1 MNERPV
7 ALVTGA
13 AGGIGGAAA
22 DALERRGYTVARNH
36 LPGDAVPGYSA
47 PADVSDARAV
57 RLLVDRVEAE
67 VGPVGILVNC
77 AGYAQEI
84 GLEEITDADWQRML
98 GVHLGGTY
106 NTCRLLGPRMRD
118 RGVGSIVNV
127 SSELALTGSDVM
139 PHYCAAKGAIIGLTR
154 ALALELAPHV
164 RVNSVAPGPTDTPL
178 LTDLWRGEEYLQTLP
193 VRRLST
199 PAEIGEAV
207 AFLGT
212 AEASFFTG
220 QVVSPNAGT
229 VI

>member
-1 MNERPV
+1 M
-7 ALVTGA
+7 
-13 AGGIGGAAA
+13 
-22 DALERRGYTVARNH
+22 ARNH

-84 GLEEITDADWQRML
+84 GLEEITDADWHRML

-139 PHYCAAKGAIIGLTR
+139 AHYCAAKGAIIGLTR

-212 AEASFFTG
+212 AEGSFFTG